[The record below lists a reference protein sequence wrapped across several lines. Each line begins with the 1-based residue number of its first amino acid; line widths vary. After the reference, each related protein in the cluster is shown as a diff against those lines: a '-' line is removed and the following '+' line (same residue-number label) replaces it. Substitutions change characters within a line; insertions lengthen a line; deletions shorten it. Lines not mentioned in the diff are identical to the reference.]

1 VNRILGN
8 FRSGAARV
16 ALVACVA
23 TATVAALALPASA
36 NTGTVHT
43 AQDCYT
49 WSASVSLNPDVHS
62 DHFVEVTT
70 TIPGTT
76 GIVDGH
82 YNTIG
87 NNGPIQIWHV
97 TGEAPSSGTVTL
109 TILNSDRSVDSTA
122 TAKLPPSEVCPTT
135 STTTTP
141 PPVTV
146 TTAVETTTTVA
157 PTTTITV
164 SPTSITLPPTTPP
177 TAPPSTP
184 TTPTTPSTP
193 SAPTT
198 PTSTHQQVIPG
209 SSTTTTTIVPG
220 GKSQSLPFTGSGT
233 AFPAIFGLSCLAGGT
248 VLAVRR
254 RGRWAIR
261 K

>member
-1 VNRILGN
+1 VNQILGN
-8 FRSGAARV
+8 FRSTAARV

-23 TATVAALALPASA
+23 AATVAALAIPAAA
-36 NTGTVHT
+36 NTGNVHT

-49 WSASVSLNPDVHS
+49 WSASVTLNADVHS
-62 DHFVEVTT
+62 DHFVEVTS

-87 NNGPIQIWHV
+87 NPGPIQIWHV

-109 TILNSDRSVDSTA
+109 TILDKYRQLDSTA

-135 STTTTP
+135 TTLPPNVVTTTTAP
-141 PPVTV
+141 P
-146 TTAVETTTTVA
+146 AVVTTTTLAPTTSVA
-157 PTTTITV
+157 PTT
-164 SPTSITLPPTTPP
+164 ITLPPTTPTTALP
-177 TAPPSTP
+177 TTTSSPSPVTVTAVGSTSTTTAPPTQ
-184 TTPTTPSTP
+184 PS
-193 SAPTT
+193 
-198 PTSTHQQVIPG
+198 G
-209 SSTTTTTIVPG
+209 STTTIVPAG
-220 GKSQSLPFTGSGT
+220 AHTQSLPFTGSGT

>member
-1 VNRILGN
+1 MNRILGN

-23 TATVAALALPASA
+23 TATVAALAIPASA

-49 WSASVSLNPDVHS
+49 WSASVSLDTNVTPAHD
-62 DHFVEVTT
+62 VEVTT

-76 GIVDGH
+76 GLTGNFDTTG
-82 YNTIG
+82 NT
-87 NNGPIQIWHV
+87 GPQQIWSVHG
-97 TGEAPSSGTVTL
+97 TAPSHGTVTL
-109 TILNSDRSVDSTA
+109 TIWNPGHKTIDTQTSAS
-122 TAKLPPSEVCPTT
+122 LPPSEVCPTT
-135 STTTTP
+135 TTLPPNVVTTTTAP
-141 PPVTV
+141 P
-146 TTAVETTTTVA
+146 AVVTTTTVA

-184 TTPTTPSTP
+184 PTTPSTP

-209 SSTTTTTIVPG
+209 SSTTTTSITPG
-220 GKSQSLPFTGSGT
+220 GQSQSLPFTGSGT
-233 AFPAIFGLSCLAGGT
+233 AFPAIFGLSCLAGGA